1 MAANGKSARI
11 SLNPQHQTVDLVHQI
26 VANILGRAGC
36 GTCGRIAY
44 LNVEFQGDPG
54 PDLTKQGVI
63 SVITEGF

>member
-1 MAANGKSARI
+1 MAAKSARI
-11 SLNPQHQTVDLVHQI
+11 SFNPQHQSVETVNQI

-44 LNVEFQGDPG
+44 LNIQFVGDPG

-63 SVITEGF
+63 SVSTEGF